1 MKRQRQLIF
10 TALALLGMAGGG
22 LFALNRSG
30 FEETNRFSP
39 AATGRDIVTTVS
51 NVEAND
57 TLPGTKAPEKTFTGN
72 VYISGYFRRPAPSR
86 LVGATATFTPGSRTP
101 WKVNPFGQT
110 LIVTSGVGWAQSAG
124 EEIVEIRVG
133 DIIWCPPGQRHW
145 EGATPDQAMS
155 YVAIQ
160 EEENGRAV
168 EFIEKVTDGEYR
180 KGPGSSS
187 R

>member
-1 MKRQRQLIF
+1 MKIHRF
-10 TALALLGMAGGG
+10 
-22 LFALNRSG
+22 NSSP
-30 FEETNRFSP
+30 TN
-39 AATGRDIVTTVS
+39 
-51 NVEAND
+51 
-57 TLPGTKAPEKTFTGN
+57 KAPEQTFMGD
-72 VYISGYFRRPAPSR
+72 VYISSYFRRATPSR
-86 LVGATATFTPGSRTP
+86 LAGASATFTPGSRTP

-110 LIVTSGVGWAQSAG
+110 LIVTSGVGWAQAEG
-124 EEIVEIRVG
+124 EEIVEVRVG
-133 DIIWCPPGQRHW
+133 DVIWCPPGQRHW
-145 EGATPDQAMS
+145 EGATPDQAMT